1 VDIELAVFDMAGTT
15 VLDRD
20 GVNGCFRA
28 VLAEAGLEVSPEAVN
43 EVMGLPKLEAV
54 QKLIGRTNL
63 GDHMKWPVNTIHE
76 AFVARMI
83 HFYKTDPAVCE
94 VPGTTATFVTLK
106 RAGIKIAL
114 NTGFS
119 RDIAQVIIDRLGWQ
133 QKGLIDASITSDE
146 VTHGRPHPDMIWE
159 LMINLRLND
168 PLKIA
173 KIGDT
178 PVDLQEGENAG
189 CGWLIGVT
197 SGSHT
202 REQLAAWPNTHLIDS
217 VADLPRVLGVTN

>member
-63 GDHMKWPVNTIHE
+63 GDRMKWPVNTIHE

-94 VPGTTATFVTLK
+94 VPGTSATFATLK
-106 RAGIKIAL
+106 AAGIKIAL